1 MNSERKLDALAL
13 GDGKLGSPGPGWF
26 RPSRKAGDIVHPGDA
41 LGLLEVLGELS
52 TVIVPK
58 DCFGAI
64 VLDGCAL
71 TFGKQTRIAVSHGEL
86 IGTLDENAT
95 GGTHAHAAT
104 KQAAADAGGLVFR
117 APTSGRFYSRS
128 APGKPAFVNAG
139 DLISEGQTL
148 CMLEVMKTFNR
159 VTYGGAGLPSKAK
172 VVEILVADEADV
184 NAGDALLRIEAA
196 S

>member
-1 MNSERKLDALAL
+1 MNSERKIDALAL

-26 RPSRKAGDIVHPGDA
+26 RPSRKAGDIVHAGDA

-52 TVIVPK
+52 TVLVPA
-58 DCFGAI
+58 DYFGAI
-64 VLDGCAL
+64 VLPSSMFA
-71 TFGKQTRIAVSHGEL
+71 KHARIAVSHGEL
-86 IGTLDENAT
+86 IGTLDETAT
-95 GGTHAHAAT
+95 GGIHAHAAIKHDAT
-104 KQAAADAGGLVFR
+104 DADGLVFR

-128 APGKPAFVNAG
+128 APGKPSFVNVG
-139 DLISEGQTL
+139 DVISEGQTV

-172 VVEILVADEADV
+172 IIALLAVDEADV

>member
-1 MNSERKLDALAL
+1 MNSERKIDALAL

-64 VLDGCAL
+64 VLDGCGPA
-71 TFGKQTRIAVSHGEL
+71 FGKQTRIAVSHGEL
-86 IGTLDENAT
+86 IGTLDDKAT
-95 GGTHAHAAT
+95 SGSRAQQAT
-104 KQAAADAGGLVFR
+104 KHATTDEGGLVFR

-128 APGKPAFVNAG
+128 APGKAAFVSVG
-139 DLISEGQTL
+139 EVISEGQTL

-159 VTYGGAGLPSKAK
+159 VTYGGAGLPARAK
-172 VVEILVADEADV
+172 IIAVLAVDEADV